1 MDIIKSYI
9 KGLFTSIRFPLMILM
24 LYAINFGFAIL
35 LATLFFSSMK
45 GAVGQ
50 SLELE
55 TVLSRF
61 NYTFFVDLMNQSG
74 EVFKN
79 IFKQIKWFVIIF
91 WFLNI
96 FLSGGI
102 LQTISKQKFRISDFF
117 AASGRN
123 FFRFLGTS
131 ILNILLH
138 IIVGLIIYVP
148 IFYIIKALSLGFTT
162 ETSYYFMVIIAIL
175 LHSFALGIVIMIN
188 DYSKIYFLS
197 NETKNIFKAFWQS
210 IKFVF
215 SKLLKTYVLFILLI
229 LPSFIIFYLY
239 INLYGDIQM
248 ASTIGII
255 AMFFIQQAFI
265 FLRIWLRVWI
275 YSSEIVLTNSL
286 NNPRKEIS

>member
-9 KGLFTSIRFPLMILM
+9 KGLFTSIRFPLMILI

-45 GAVGQ
+45 SSAGQ

-55 TVLSRF
+55 TILTNF
-61 NYTFFVDLMNQSG
+61 NYTFFVDLMNQSSD
-74 EVFKN
+74 VFKN
-79 IFKQIKWFVIIF
+79 IFKQIKWFMIIY

-102 LQTISKQKFRISDFF
+102 LQTITNQRFKISVFF

-138 IIVGLIIYVP
+138 IFVALIIYVP
-148 IFYIIKALSLGFTT
+148 IFYIVKALSLGFTT
-162 ETSYYFMVIIAIL
+162 EHSYYYIAIIAFM
-175 LHSFALGIVIMIN
+175 LHAFAFGIVVMIN

-197 NETKNIFKAFWQS
+197 NESKNIFKAFWQAT
-210 IKFVF
+210 KFVF
-215 SKLLKTYVLFILLI
+215 SKLFKTYLLFILLI
-229 LPSFIIFYLY
+229 LPSLAMFYLY
-239 INLYGDIQM
+239 ISFYGNIQM
-248 ASTIGII
+248 ATTFGII
-255 AMFFIQQAFI
+255 VMFFIQQVFI
-265 FLRIWLRVWI
+265 LLRIWFRVWI
-275 YSSEIVLTNSL
+275 YSSFSVFC
-286 NNPRKEIS
+286 RQY